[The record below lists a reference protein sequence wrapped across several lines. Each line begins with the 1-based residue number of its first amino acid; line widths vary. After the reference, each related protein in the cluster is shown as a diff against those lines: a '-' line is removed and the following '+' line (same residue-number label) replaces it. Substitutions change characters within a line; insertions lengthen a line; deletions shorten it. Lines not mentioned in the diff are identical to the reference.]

1 MLLDNLAA
9 LEDLGRFN
17 RGRALLSCRFVM
29 TFGLDKWGQ
38 GLLRAFTLFGSG
50 EQVETGHFAL
60 SRFAH
65 LDEARCLV
73 VARLREFNVG

>member
-1 MLLDNLAA
+1 MAA

-17 RGRALLSCRFVM
+17 RCRALLSCRFVM
-29 TFGLDKWGQ
+29 TFGLDEWGQ

-50 EQVETGHFAL
+50 EQVEAGHFAL

-65 LDEARCLV
+65 LDEAGSLV
-73 VARLREFNVG
+73 VARLGEFDVG